1 MKRCQ
6 KVVES
11 LLHQGTRGRYYCQL
25 ILSGSRIILNEGW
38 GSFRVKFK
46 QWLKL
51 WMAERKKPKMPPG
64 APPTISGDWH
74 DYEILS
80 RKISDAKRERLES
93 SAPKVPQMISIAEE
107 ELLSYA
113 RSLQFPG
120 VEKPRVSIV
129 IPVYNNERLTI
140 ECLISILRNTKE
152 VSYEII
158 IVDDSSAERTREVLS
173 QIGNIKY
180 LRNPENIG
188 FLLSCNRAAEHAR
201 GTFLLILNNDA
212 QVSQGWLSPLVET
225 FSKYENVGV
234 VGPKV
239 LNPDGRLQAAGGI
252 IWKDG
257 SAHHYGRGDDPN
269 LPEYNYVKEVDYIS
283 GACLM
288 IRNDL
293 RKKIGGFDARFSPA
307 YYEDVDLAFE
317 VRQQGYKVVYQP
329 QSIVIHFESV
339 SYGAGSDKGSGR
351 HQIINQKKFTEKWKD
366 ILNFQQMSHSH
377 EIFHGRDRSRG
388 KKTILV
394 VDHSVPDF
402 DKYAGSRTS
411 FHYLKIFL
419 ELGLNVKFIDDNYIK
434 CGFKYEPYTTLLE
447 QLGIEVLSHDWYRKN
462 WKQWVKNHARSIDYV
477 YLNRPISIDYIDALK
492 RETKAKIIYNCI
504 DFHYLREMREYEIIK
519 DKTLLKLS
527 KEHKKQEFHLFKNSD
542 ILFTYSDY
550 EKSIL
555 KKQFPKKIVQ
565 VIPLFIYDKDFPL
578 GIAKD
583 FETRRGLTF
592 VGGFGHPPN
601 VDGIIWF
608 INEIFPKILKK
619 NNEIE
624 LSIIGSNM
632 PEEISKLRSKYINP
646 IGYVS
651 EEKLQEYYSN
661 TRIAIVPLRFGAG
674 VKGKV
679 VEAVAYGVPVVTT
692 EIGREG
698 ITGIAGVVR
707 IADQPK
713 EFAESVMD
721 IYMDKQKWTD
731 MRDKQIDYANQHF
744 SLDYCKNLIR
754 EILKI

>member
-1 MKRCQ
+1 
-6 KVVES
+6 
-11 LLHQGTRGRYYCQL
+11 
-25 ILSGSRIILNEGW
+25 
-38 GSFRVKFK
+38 
-46 QWLKL
+46 
-51 WMAERKKPKMPPG
+51 
-64 APPTISGDWH
+64 
-74 DYEILS
+74 
-80 RKISDAKRERLES
+80 
-93 SAPKVPQMISIAEE
+93 
-107 ELLSYA
+107 
-113 RSLQFPG
+113 
-120 VEKPRVSIV
+120 
-129 IPVYNNERLTI
+129 
-140 ECLISILRNTKE
+140 
-152 VSYEII
+152 
-158 IVDDSSAERTREVLS
+158 
-173 QIGNIKY
+173 
-180 LRNPENIG
+180 
-188 FLLSCNRAAEHAR
+188 
-201 GTFLLILNNDA
+201 
-212 QVSQGWLSPLVET
+212 
-225 FSKYENVGV
+225 
-234 VGPKV
+234 
-239 LNPDGRLQAAGGI
+239 
-252 IWKDG
+252 
-257 SAHHYGRGDDPN
+257 
-269 LPEYNYVKEVDYIS
+269 
-283 GACLM
+283 
-288 IRNDL
+288 
-293 RKKIGGFDARFSPA
+293 
-307 YYEDVDLAFE
+307 
-317 VRQQGYKVVYQP
+317 
-329 QSIVIHFESV
+329 
-339 SYGAGSDKGSGR
+339 
-351 HQIINQKKFTEKWKD
+351 
-366 ILNFQQMSHSH
+366 MSHSH